1 MKKKILTVLI
11 WICTTFHVVGEESDD
26 SSKVQISVGG
36 YAKLDFMTT
45 NFDDGNPA
53 NDSPIRDVHIPGF
66 IPVGGS
72 TNYMQTHMHVKQS
85 RINLDANS
93 FVLGKP
99 IHGYVEMDFLFS
111 LSGDER
117 VSNSYTP
124 RLRHYY
130 LEYGKF
136 RFGQD
141 WSTFMVGILPDDIDF
156 TGASEG
162 LVFVRQ
168 PQIRFTSGNWQ
179 MSVENPSTTYIT
191 NGGEDS
197 GTESGVIPDMVVKRS
212 FQAGR
217 SELSVA
223 ALIRNPALYDP
234 DEELVSTIGYGIT
247 GGGKIL
253 VGERDDIRFVAT
265 YGEGL
270 GRYLAFNFVPGVV
283 TDDDFEINTIPS
295 YNGYI
300 AYLHHWNNRWRS
312 SVNGS
317 YFMADIDR
325 DLTGDQIN
333 KTAFSLSCNLI
344 YQPSPLFWL
353 GAEMMYGYRELE
365 NEVNGDFMRLQ
376 LSAKYMF
383 NYSSDRH

>member
-1 MKKKILTVLI
+1 MIMLAAGIGASAEV
-11 WICTTFHVVGEESDD
+11 DD
-26 SSKVQISVGG
+26 SSKVQIQVGG

-45 NFDDGNPA
+45 NFDDGKPEN
-53 NDSPIRDVHIPGF
+53 NSPIRDVHIPGF

-72 TNYMQTHMHVKQS
+72 TSYIQSHMHVKQS

-93 FVLGKP
+93 YILGKP

-117 VSNSYTP
+117 ISNSYTP

-141 WSTFMVGILPDDIDF
+141 WSTFMVGVLPDDLDF

-179 MSVENPSTTYIT
+179 ISIENPATTYIT
-191 NGGEDS
+191 YGGENK
-197 GTESGVIPDMVVKRS
+197 GTESGVIPDLVVKRNLK
-212 FQAGR
+212 AGR
-217 SELSVA
+217 SELSIA
-223 ALIRNPALYDP
+223 ALVRNPALYDA

-253 VGERDDIRFVAT
+253 VGERDDIRFVVT

-270 GRYLAFNFVPGVV
+270 GRYLAFEFVPGVV
-283 TDDDFEINTIPS
+283 TDEQFELNTIPS

-300 AYLHHWNNRWRS
+300 AYLHHWNDRWRS

-317 YFMADIDR
+317 YFMADIDST
-325 DLTGDQIN
+325 LTGDQIN
-333 KTAFSLSCNLI
+333 KTAFSLSANLI
-344 YQPSPLFWL
+344 YQPAPAFWL
-353 GAEMMYGYRELE
+353 GAEVMYGYRELE